1 VPDGVSEAL
10 GNAKLWAT
18 GTKVF
23 ALAWLGVLS
32 SAAVLA
38 AESVAVGKLSSSE
51 TAVVFSTE
59 PLWAAAM
66 GSLMLGEQIG
76 ANTFVGG
83 ALVLAACI
91 SRVASPQELSTLWQT
106 KMGEARST
114 LEKARFP
121 SK

>member
-1 VPDGVSEAL
+1 M
-10 GNAKLWAT
+10 WAT